1 MFVLKNWLIE
11 NILSG
16 YENGQFSREYI
27 SLKSTDYLLK
37 GVLTESDVALIAE
50 ATKAPE
56 GPVEEII
63 EEGVNENA

>member
-1 MFVLKNWLIE
+1 MFNLREWLVE

-16 YENGQFSREYI
+16 YASGQFSREYI

-37 GVLTESDVALIAE
+37 GVLTEADVALIAE

-56 GPVEEII
+56 EPVEEMI